1 MKNRFK
7 FFRVGL
13 VFILFTLMIAVP
25 FNESKVRAASAK
37 FYDIPSSYWANQ
49 EISYLSS
56 RSIISGY
63 QNAKGFY
70 FAPERTVTRAQ
81 AAKMIV
87 IAKGANQARVSNT
100 AFLDVPKGHWA
111 AGWIQKAVQLNIFD
125 GKKDGT
131 FAPDEPLKRS
141 QMAKIIVKA
150 FGLSVENNEKEPF
163 SDVYINHEFR
173 PYVSTLYQLGI
184 TTGSGDQFKPGKHIK
199 RSEFATF
206 LTRTLNPSYRKIP
219 SKQPNLE
226 TKPTDS
232 TKTATV
238 TADVLNVRSG
248 SSTNSRVI
256 GQLSFGNVV
265 NITSVDGS
273 WARILYKD
281 QIGYVSTSYLNM
293 GSNTSNPKAINLEN
307 QVIVLDAGH
316 GGKDPGAVGNGMYE
330 KDIVFEVINF
340 LEQKMKDTGAKV
352 ILTRNSDTYPS
363 LNDRVKIANQN
374 NADIFVSVHANAG
387 PSTAHGTETYF
398 DSSKNPQSEEGKKL
412 AAEIQKQIVS
422 LLGTRDRGVKDAEFL
437 VITQTKMPSVLVE
450 LGFISNSDDAK
461 KLAEQRSLFADAIYN
476 GIVAYY
482 EKR

>member
-1 MKNRFK
+1 MKNRSK
-7 FFRVGL
+7 FYKVGL
-13 VFILFTLMIAVP
+13 FFILCTLIIAVP
-25 FNESKVRAASAK
+25 YKESKVNAASAN
-37 FYDIPSSYWANQ
+37 FYDIPSSYWASQ
-49 EISYLSS
+49 EIRYLSS
-56 RSIISGY
+56 RSIINGY
-63 QNAKGFY
+63 QNSKGSY

-87 IAKGANQARVSNT
+87 LAKGANEARVSERV
-100 AFLDVPKGHWA
+100 FSDVSKGHWA

-150 FGLSVENNEKEPF
+150 FGLTVENNEVEPF
-163 SDVYINHEFR
+163 TDVYINHEFR

-184 TTGSGDQFKPGKHIK
+184 TTGSGNQFNPGKHIK

-206 LTRTLNPSYRKIP
+206 LTRTLNTSYRKIP
-219 SKQPNLE
+219 STDKQPNLE
-226 TKPTDS
+226 TKPTQS
-232 TKTATV
+232 AKTATV
-238 TADVLNVRSG
+238 TADILNVRSG

-256 GQLSFGNVV
+256 GQLSFGNIV
-265 NITSVDGS
+265 NITFVDGG
-273 WARILYKD
+273 WARILYND
-281 QIGYVSTSYLNM
+281 QVGYVSASYLNI
-293 GSNTSNPKAINLEN
+293 GSTTSEAINLEN

-316 GGKDPGAVGNGMYE
+316 GGKDPGAIGHGMYE
-330 KDIVFEVINF
+330 KDIVFEVVNL

-352 ILTRNSDTYPS
+352 ILTRSSDVYPS

-374 NADIFVSVHANAG
+374 GADIFVSVHANAG
-387 PSTAHGTETYF
+387 PSTAHGTETYY
-398 DSSKNPQSEEGKKL
+398 DSSKNPQSAEGKKL
-412 AAEIQKQIVS
+412 AAEIQQQIVS

-476 GIVAYY
+476 GILAYY